1 MELFNDILIQQGG
14 YILYP
19 LFVLSI
25 IALLIFIE
33 RALFLHKG
41 QINFQDFL
49 SGIQNL
55 IEKKRLVE
63 ALTLCEETPGPM
75 ARLMKSALLQYGT
88 SHAQI
93 RSAIE
98 TAALVEIPILERRI
112 GSLAAIA
119 RIAPLLGFIG
129 TLVAAFQA
137 LLNLEAANAD
147 SSLFVQSLAQA
158 IISSIIGL
166 SIAALAAL
174 AYHFLYGR
182 VRALVY
188 DLERAGHAIQQLM
201 LSGVI
206 ESKKDEDE

>member
-1 MELFNDILIQQGG
+1 
-14 YILYP
+14 
-19 LFVLSI
+19 
-25 IALLIFIE
+25 
-33 RALFLHKG
+33 
-41 QINFQDFL
+41 
-49 SGIQNL
+49 
-55 IEKKRLVE
+55 
-63 ALTLCEETPGPM
+63 M